1 MSEFDDFDFDSEEA
15 ELEANLASKDPLVRA
30 KALRDKAIALIHVNQ
45 NDNVAPIYLEEAF
58 NIYEASQS
66 LGDAGICAYWLGW
79 SLANA
84 KQYDRAL
91 EVHLKGAQYSRQVMD
106 DENELNNVQSI
117 AMVYKRQKDHKN
129 ASEYYGI
136 AYQLAKAT
144 NSPALPWIR
153 NFYIRSLRKVSN
165 YGLAAELARAA
176 IQEGRE
182 SGEDFPIVMGD
193 QELAAILMEQ
203 GDYEGALAAAT
214 EAHNVAV
221 FVDQGREAERAQFN
235 KAKALNLLGRHAEA
249 LVELT
254 EIQTLKRYRSRN
266 KHRLR
271 VDFEIAKAKS
281 GLGEHA
287 VAADMFKKVVPL
299 FDSFNVRDTAV
310 EAMFHQAM
318 NYMAM
323 GNDLDAEL
331 VLGSVL
337 ERLSAAE
344 PSALSRS
351 SSVLLG
357 GIFFEREQWS
367 SVLAVYEPL
376 DSDPTNRFTIWYPGV
391 LQSLAM
397 AYFKLGR
404 LDDADAAAA
413 TVLATGLHVDPSLNT
428 GDALAVRAGV
438 AMAAGNLTAARRFGR
453 KAIKT
458 YLAGGF
464 ASKAAP
470 LGELYL

>member
-1 MSEFDDFDFDSEEA
+1 
-15 ELEANLASKDPLVRA
+15 
-30 KALRDKAIALIHVNQ
+30 LRDKAIALIHLNH

-58 NIYEASQS
+58 NIYETSNS

-79 SLANA
+79 ALANA
-84 KQYDRAL
+84 KEYERAL

-117 AMVYKRQKDHKN
+117 AMIYKRKKDHKN

-136 AYQLAKAT
+136 AYELAKAT
-144 NSPALPWIR
+144 NSPSLPWIR

-176 IQEGRE
+176 IQKGRE

-203 GDYEGALAAAT
+203 GDFEGALAAAT
-214 EAHNVAV
+214 EAYNVAV
-221 FVDQGREAERAQFN
+221 FVEQAREAERAQFN
-235 KAKALNLLGRHAEA
+235 KAKALNLLGRHDEA
-249 LVELT
+249 LAELI
-254 EIQTLKRYRSRN
+254 EIQSLKRYKSRN

-271 VDFEIAKAKS
+271 VDFEFAKAKA
-281 GLGEHA
+281 GKGDREI
-287 VAADMFKKVVPL
+287 AAQLFKKVVPL
-299 FDSFNVRDTAV
+299 FDSFNVTETAV

-318 NYMAM
+318 NYMAL
-323 GNDLDAEL
+323 GNDLDAEMIL
-331 VLGSVL
+331 GDVLA
-337 ERLSAAE
+337 RLSSDT
-344 PSALSRS
+344 PSSLSRS

-357 GIFFEREQWS
+357 GIFMEREQWDRVVS
-367 SVLAVYEPL
+367 VYEPL
-376 DSDPTNRFTIWYPGV
+376 DSDPTNRFTVWYPDV

-404 LDDADAAAA
+404 MDDADAAAA
-413 TVLATGLHVDPSLNT
+413 TVLATGLQVDPALNV
-428 GDALAVRAGV
+428 GDSLAVRAGV
-438 AMAAGNLTAARRFGR
+438 ALAAGNVTAARRFGR

>member
-1 MSEFDDFDFDSEEA
+1 VSDFDDFDNDSEEA
-15 ELEANLASKDPLVRA
+15 ELEANLSSKEPLVRA
-30 KALRDKAIALIHVNQ
+30 KALRDKAIALIHVNH

-58 NIYEASQS
+58 NIYETSGS

-79 SLANA
+79 ALANA
-84 KQYDRAL
+84 KDYERAL
-91 EVHLKGAQYSRQVMD
+91 EVHLKGAQYARQVMD

-117 AMVYKRQKDHKN
+117 AMIYKRKKDYQN

-136 AYQLAKAT
+136 AFELAKAQ
-144 NSPALPWIR
+144 NSPSLPWIR
-153 NFYIRSLRKVSN
+153 YFYIRSLRKISN

-176 IQEGRE
+176 VQEGRE
-182 SGEDFPIVMGD
+182 TGEDYPIVTGD

-203 GDYEGALAAAT
+203 GDFEGALAAAT
-214 EAHNVAV
+214 EAYNVAV
-221 FVDQGREAERAQFN
+221 FVDQPREAERAQFN
-235 KAKALNLLGRHAEA
+235 KAKALNLLGRHDEA
-249 LVELT
+249 LAELI
-254 EIQTLKRYRSRN
+254 EIQSLKRYKSRN

-271 VDFEIAKAKS
+271 VDFEFAKAKA
-281 GLGEHA
+281 GKGDREI
-287 VAADMFKKVVPL
+287 AAQLFKKVVPL
-299 FDSFNVRDTAV
+299 FDSFNVTETAV

-318 NYMAM
+318 NYMAL
-323 GNDLDAEL
+323 GNDLDAEMIL
-331 VLGSVL
+331 GEVLG
-337 ERLSAAE
+337 RLSSD
-344 PSALSRS
+344 SASTLSRS

-357 GIFFEREQWS
+357 GIFVEREQWDRVVS
-367 SVLAVYEPL
+367 VYEPL
-376 DSDPTNRFTIWYPGV
+376 DSDPTNRFTVWYPDV

-404 LDDADAAAA
+404 MDDADAAAA
-413 TVLATGLHVDPSLNT
+413 TVLATGLQVDPALNV
-428 GDALAVRAGV
+428 GDSLAVRAGV
-438 AMAAGNLTAARRFGR
+438 ALAAGYVTAGRRFGR

>member
-1 MSEFDDFDFDSEEA
+1 MSDFDDFEIDPEEA
-15 ELEANLASKDPLVRA
+15 EIEANLSSKVPLVRA
-30 KALRDKAIALIHVNQ
+30 KALRDKAIALIHVDQ
-45 NDNVAPIYLEEAF
+45 KDNVASIFLEEAF
-58 NIYEASQS
+58 NLYESSGS
-66 LGDAGICAYWLGW
+66 LADAGICAYWLGW
-79 SLANA
+79 SLAA
-84 KQYDRAL
+84 VKEYERAL
-91 EVHLKGAQYSRQVMD
+91 EIHLKGAQYSRQVMD

-117 AMVYKRQKDHKN
+117 AMIYKRKKDYN
-129 ASEYYGI
+129 SASQYYGM

-144 NSPALPWIR
+144 NSSSLPWIR

-165 YGLAAELARAA
+165 YGLAAELARSAVA
-176 IQEGRE
+176 EGRE

-214 EAHNVAV
+214 EAHNIAV

-235 KAKALNLLGRHAEA
+235 KAKALNLLGRFEEA
-249 LVELT
+249 LEELLQ
-254 EIQTLKRYRSRN
+254 IQALKRYRSRN

-271 VDFEIAKAKS
+271 VDFELAKAKA
-281 GLGEHA
+281 GMGERA
-287 VAADMFKKVVPL
+287 VAAEMFKKVVPL
-299 FDSFNVRDTAV
+299 FDSFNVGDTAV

-323 GNDLDAEL
+323 GNDLDAEF
-331 VLGSVL
+331 VLGAVL
-337 ERLSAAE
+337 SRLSSSGS
-344 PSALSRS
+344 SALGHS
-351 SSVLLG
+351 STVLLG
-357 GIFFEREQWS
+357 GIFLEREQWW
-367 SVLAVYEPL
+367 SVVSVYEAL
-376 DSDPTNRFTIWYPGV
+376 DADPTNRFATWYPAV

-397 AYFKLGR
+397 AYFKLER
-404 LDDADAAAA
+404 FADADAAAS
-413 TVLATGLHVDPSLNT
+413 TVLASGLKIDPSLNV

-438 AMAAGNLTAARRFGR
+438 ALALGNAAAARRFGR